1 MLSRIVPI
9 VSWVYISL
17 ILSEEDF
24 MAGILDSVN
33 QRTQLVGQN
42 RLELLLF
49 KLTGRQRFGI
59 NVFKVREVMP
69 CPKLTILPKQDKFI
83 KGVAHIRG
91 QTISVIDLSKATGG
105 PEVVQTENS
114 FVVITE
120 YNRTVQA
127 FLVSGVERIV
137 TLSWTDVMP
146 PPEGAGKSSYLTA
159 VTEIDKEMVSILD
172 VEKILNEISP
182 ISTQL
187 SEGIADNSVGE
198 NVGDRVIMIADDST
212 VARNQVKRALEPFG
226 LTMLLAKNGQDALE
240 QLLAIA
246 DTCETSI
253 TEKVALLISDIE
265 MPEMDG
271 YTLTSI
277 IKSNDKMKVIPVI
290 LHTSLSGVFNNA
302 MVEKVGAEDFIPKF
316 HPDELARSVKKW
328 LKHGSEH

>member
-1 MLSRIVPI
+1 
-9 VSWVYISL
+9 
-17 ILSEEDF
+17 

-49 KLTGRQRFGI
+49 KLVGRPKFGI
-59 NVFKVREVMP
+59 NVFKVREVLQ
-69 CPKLTILPKQDKFI
+69 CPRLTSLPKQDKFV

-105 PEVVQTENS
+105 PEITQTEDS
-114 FVVITE
+114 FVIIAE
-120 YNRTVQA
+120 YNRSVQG

-137 TLSWTDVMP
+137 TLSWKDIMP

-159 VTEIDKEMVSILD
+159 VTEIENEMVSILD

-182 ISTQL
+182 ISTEL
-187 SEGIADNSVGE
+187 SEDVADATIGE
-198 NVGDRVIMIADDST
+198 GLGDRMIMIADDST
-212 VARNQVKRALEPFG
+212 VARNQVRRALEPLG
-226 LTMLLAKNGQDALE
+226 LKMLLAKNGQDALD
-240 QLLAIA
+240 QLHAI
-246 DTCETSI
+246 DETCTNNI
-253 TEKVALLISDIE
+253 LEKVALLISDIE

-271 YTLTSI
+271 YTLTAE
-277 IKSNDKMKVIPVI
+277 IKNEERLKVMPVI

-316 HPDELARSVKKW
+316 HPDELATAVKKW
-328 LKHGSEH
+328 LKLEE

>member
-1 MLSRIVPI
+1 
-9 VSWVYISL
+9 
-17 ILSEEDF
+17 

-49 KLTGRQRFGI
+49 KLIGRQRFGI

-69 CPKLTILPKQDKFI
+69 CPRLTTLPKQDKYI

-105 PEVVQTENS
+105 PEIVQTADS
-114 FVVITE
+114 FVIIAE
-120 YNRTVQA
+120 YNRSVQG

-137 TLSWTDVMP
+137 TLSWKDIMP

-159 VTEIDKEMVSILD
+159 VTEIDNQMVSILD

-182 ISTQL
+182 ISTEL
-187 SEGIADNSVGE
+187 SEGVADESVGE
-198 NVGDRVIMIADDST
+198 EIGDRVIMIADDST
-212 VARNQVKRALEPFG
+212 VARNQVKRALEPLG
-226 LTMLLAKNGQDALE
+226 LTMLLAKNGRDALD
-240 QLLAIA
+240 QLEAI
-246 DTCETSI
+246 TEGCQNSI

-271 YTLTSI
+271 YTLTAE
-277 IKSNDKMKVIPVI
+277 IKQNERMRDIPVI

-316 HPDELARSVKKW
+316 HPDELATAVKKW
-328 LKHGSEH
+328 LKHDEVS